1 MTFENIRGKPEGE
14 LRARLT
20 ELTQE
25 NFKARFTTEPMKS
38 ERGAEVRKRRREIAR
53 LKTILTGRQTLAGAR
68 AEKAE
73 LESAIAS
80 LGKPHEGDAMVKAR
94 RSKLMQRLK
103 HVNRTIRELS
113 PLSVS

>member
-25 NFKARFTTEPMKS
+25 NFKARFTTEPMKP

-53 LKTILTGRQTLAGAR
+53 LKTILVGRKTLASAQ

-73 LESAIAS
+73 LESAIAA
-80 LGKPHEGDAMVKAR
+80 LGKPHEGDAQVKAR
-94 RSKLMQRLK
+94 RSRLIGRLK
-103 HVNRTIRELS
+103 QVNRTIKELS
-113 PLSVS
+113 PLGVS